1 MSHYVTSLCWNH
13 WDFRWS
19 RSLYPQTSLPSTQA
33 GGLQILAY
41 LLDMEKKK
49 KKIALPS
56 IAAYIPSYELISL
69 LIILTSVIYYG
80 RIHGMYIIM
89 FLRLLKKRVS

>member
-1 MSHYVTSLCWNH
+1 
-13 WDFRWS
+13 
-19 RSLYPQTSLPSTQA
+19 
-33 GGLQILAY
+33 
-41 LLDMEKKK
+41 MEKKK